1 MIRTM
6 DLAGKRILV
15 VGGARGLGAEIACS
29 ADRNGAEVI
38 VGARDLPAAKA
49 LAKNLQRGN
58 AVRLDVLDEAS
69 VAAAAADLGAIDHVV
84 STASMHHDVP
94 VADLEHDKIVA
105 AFGAKV
111 FGPLLL
117 AKHFASRLR
126 AGGSLLLFSG
136 IVGWKPKPGTVVKG
150 VANGA
155 MEYLVAHL
163 ATELAPLR
171 VNAIAPGI
179 VDSGAWDPL
188 GEQGKA
194 ELLARAANGTLVGRH
209 GEPSDIADAALWLLS
224 AGFVTG
230 EVIHVDGG
238 ARQR

>member
-1 MIRTM
+1 MA
-6 DLAGKRILV
+6 LAGKRILV
-15 VGGARGLGAEIACS
+15 VGGARGLGAEIARS
-29 ADRNGAEVI
+29 ADGNGAEVI
-38 VGARDLPAAKA
+38 VGARDLAPAQE
-49 LAKNLQRGN
+49 LAKNLQRGS

-69 VAAAAADLGAIDHVV
+69 VAGAAADLGGIDHVV

-94 VADLEHDKIVA
+94 VADLERDKIVA

-111 FGPLLL
+111 VGPLLL
-117 AKHFASRLR
+117 AKHFASRMH

-155 MEYLVAHL
+155 MEHLVVHL

-171 VNAIAPGI
+171 VNAISPGI
-179 VDSGAWDPL
+179 VDSGAWDRL

-194 ELLARAANGTLVGRH
+194 QLLARAASGTLVGRH
-209 GEPSDIADAALWLLS
+209 GVPADIADAALWLLC

-230 EVIHVDGG
+230 ELIHVDGG
-238 ARQR
+238 ARHR